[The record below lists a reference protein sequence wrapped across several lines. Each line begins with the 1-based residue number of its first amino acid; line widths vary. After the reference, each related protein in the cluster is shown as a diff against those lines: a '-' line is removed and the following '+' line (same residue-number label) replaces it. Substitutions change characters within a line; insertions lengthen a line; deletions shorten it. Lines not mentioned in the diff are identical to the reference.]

1 MAYTPLWG
9 TGFEVGST
17 ELVVASDVTGTVTAD
32 SGTKHTGSYALKL
45 YGDTATDAVFGIQLD
60 AAQTELYISAWLNAS
75 NDSVEPSRFEVI
87 TSTEFDAVGIR
98 NDGSYWDAYVDGVKV
113 ADGAVSAAGGGWHL
127 VELYVSIGDSGA
139 IQSKIDGVADLNYSG
154 DTKPATATTI
164 TKVEF
169 HQTGSVSHNPSFY
182 IDDLTIATGGWI
194 GDVRYDAVLVPTADT
209 AQKEWTPSTGS
220 DNYALVDEVP
230 PSDVDY
236 VSAGSTGYKDLYA
249 LANWSPAES
258 TYQVEFLVDWIR
270 AKKGTAADQQI
281 RSVVLSG
288 TTESSGGSIALSTT
302 YRYYQR
308 LLTTDPD
315 TSAVWDTTG
324 IDALQVGQ
332 EYL

>member
-1 MAYTPLWG
+1 MAYTPVWG

-17 ELVVASDVTGTVTAD
+17 ELVVASDVTGAVTAD
-32 SGTKHTGSYALKL
+32 SGTKHTGAYSLKL
-45 YGDTATDAVFGIQLD
+45 YGNTTPDAVFGIALSE
-60 AAQTELYISAWLNAS
+60 AQTELYISAWLNAS
-75 NDSVEPSRFEVI
+75 NDTDELSRFEVF
-87 TSTEFDAVGIR
+87 TSDGYAVGIR
-98 NDGSYWDAYVDGVKV
+98 NDTAYWDAYVNGVKV

-127 VELYVSIGDSGA
+127 VELYVSIGDAGA
-139 IQSKIDGVADLNYSG
+139 IQSKIDGVADLTYSG
-154 DTKPATATTI
+154 DTKPGTGTTI
-164 TKVEF
+164 VSVVF
-169 HQTGSVSHNPSFY
+169 RQTGSVSHNPNFY

-209 AQKEWTPSTGS
+209 AQKEWTPSSGS
-220 DNYALVDEVP
+220 YNYALVDEVP
-230 PSDVDY
+230 PSDDDY
-236 VSAGSTGYKDLYA
+236 VSAGSTGYKDLYG
-249 LANWSPAES
+249 LGNWTPAES

-288 TTESSGGSIALSTT
+288 TTESSGGSIALSTV